1 MIGAVVSTAV
11 SVMLFQGSKEGK
23 SIYFVPWLSEQI
35 IALCVGVIQGL
46 IMAMS
51 GLFVQIS
58 PLHGFIAALVLTI
71 NCFMIYCVLSHFFLL
86 RKMKQHS
93 KNIINS
99 VMNGMLSRFWP
110 LCCCSCFCW
119 RGIKFKIE
127 QKRTEKEN
135 SII

>member
-99 VMNGMLSRFWP
+99 VMNGMLSRF
-110 LCCCSCFCW
+110 
-119 RGIKFKIE
+119 
-127 QKRTEKEN
+127 
-135 SII
+135 